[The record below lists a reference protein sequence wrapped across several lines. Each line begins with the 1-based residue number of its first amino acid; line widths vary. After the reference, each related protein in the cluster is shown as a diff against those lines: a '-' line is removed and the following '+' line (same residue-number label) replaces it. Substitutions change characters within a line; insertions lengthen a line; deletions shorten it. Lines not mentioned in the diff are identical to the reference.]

1 MRPLRGRRPLR
12 GLVDPAVPLRL
23 VAAQSISLTGTHV
36 TAVAL
41 PTLAVLHL
49 DASPLA
55 AALLFA
61 LEYGSRGLTAPLA
74 GALVDGTRSPRRL
87 LVGTDLVH
95 AAVVAT
101 VPVAYLLGLL
111 TLPYLV
117 VVAGMSGTLA
127 GITDLCVTAV
137 LPRLVAPDRLVAANS
152 ALAGARAVGQIAG
165 PAVGGM
171 LVQALG
177 AGLAVTAEAVSH
189 LCSAAVVARLRD
201 AAAAM
206 PVSEHFGHGASRPT
220 AGSARAL
227 VTSVREG
234 LAAFRGTPRLTR
246 LALAAAALNLGGAG
260 LGGLYAFTAY
270 RLLGLSPAQVGLT
283 FAAYSAAAVLAVL
296 TATPMIGRLGLDRAS
311 VVFAPVAAAALA
323 LIPVA
328 ALGVSPRPAVALPI
342 LVTYQVVF
350 GYCATVWTIAAISLQ
365 QRLVPIHLV
374 GRVVAISR
382 TASVLAI
389 PIGAAGGGLAAQWV
403 GPRPTLVG
411 FAVLAIA
418 GTAAV
423 VTRHAGH
430 VRGLHTVATA
440 AAPTGQPERGG
451 DHVVDGRQ
459 QRGQ

>member
-1 MRPLRGRRPLR
+1 MPRPL
-12 GLVDPAVPLRL
+12 V
-23 VAAQSISLTGTHV
+23 VAQAISLTGTHV

-74 GALVDGTRSPRRL
+74 GSLVDGARSPRRL

-117 VVAGMSGTLA
+117 VVAGISGTLA
-127 GITDLCVTAV
+127 GVTDLGVTAL
-137 LPRLVAPDRLVAANS
+137 LPRLVAPDGLVAANS
-152 ALAGARAVGQIAG
+152 ALAGTRAVGQIAG
-165 PAVGGM
+165 PALGGM

-189 LCSAAVVARLRD
+189 LCSATVLARLRD
-201 AAAAM
+201 AAATTPATGR
-206 PVSEHFGHGASRPT
+206 SERAEHSERSDAGTRGPT
-220 AGSARAL
+220 AGPARAL
-227 VTSVREG
+227 VASVREG

-260 LGGLYAFTAY
+260 LGGLYAFTTY

-283 FAAYSAAAVLAVL
+283 FAAYSGAAALAVL
-296 TATPMIGRLGLDRAS
+296 TATPLIGRLGLDRAS
-311 VVFAPVAAAALA
+311 VVFAPVAAGALA
-323 LIPVA
+323 LIPLA
-328 ALGVSPRPAVALPI
+328 TLDTSPRPAVALPI

-350 GYCATVWTIAAISLQ
+350 GYCATVWTIAALSLQ
-365 QRLVPIHLV
+365 QRLVPTHLV
-374 GRVVAISR
+374 GRIVAVSR
-382 TASVLAI
+382 TVSVLAI

-403 GPRPTLVG
+403 GARPTLAG

-418 GTAAV
+418 GTATV
-423 VTRHAGH
+423 VTRRAGH
-430 VRGLHTVATA
+430 GRAPHPVAT

-451 DHVVDGRQ
+451 DHVVDG
-459 QRGQ
+459 G